1 MVISSATMDAETLRD
16 FFNLNKNKKLECSS
30 ENSSTSTILSI
41 QGRTHPVDIF
51 YVKGILF
58 YYWKI
63 K

>member
-1 MVISSATMDAETLRD
+1 MDAETLRD
-16 FFNLNKNKKLECSS
+16 FFNLNKNKKLESSS

-58 YYWKI
+58 YY
-63 K
+63 